1 MSAKPNDDVRE
12 ALRACTIHIRQTND
26 AIRPLQ
32 PKTRASFT
40 KRSA

>member
-1 MSAKPNDDVRE
+1 MSAKPKDDVRE
-12 ALRACTIHIRQTND
+12 ALRACTIYIRQTND